1 MAYGFQHIIIIMLA
15 SECLLYKTNRT
26 NMTSKKKVLEYFFV
40 MKLLLEE
47 KEEVKALQA

>member
-1 MAYGFQHIIIIMLA
+1 
-15 SECLLYKTNRT
+15 
-26 NMTSKKKVLEYFFV
+26 MTSKKKVLEYFFV